1 MEDIRRLDKRVDNLQ
16 NHFNQASRDIDDI
29 VISSKKVTSRAGK
42 IEELELDKV
51 EPVVK
56 LVVEN

>member
-1 MEDIRRLDKRVDNLQ
+1 V
-16 NHFNQASRDIDDI
+16 QASRDIDEI
-29 VISSKKVTSRAGK
+29 VISSKKVTSRAAK